1 MDEQRSGAA
10 QPRRVPPRAGEQPR
24 RTPAAARRG
33 EASPRTQHVAS
44 SPGAS
49 RTPAAP
55 RSATDGRAQ
64 RAPGATARA
73 PRSAAPQARRPQERA
88 GTPARVR
95 VPTSARAGQRPS
107 AHRAAA
113 GRRPMP
119 PTPRGPLFPRARV
132 GDPRRRQRWFMACVL
147 AVLVGFTGR
156 LVSIQIIQGPELAAA
171 ALEQR
176 LVSGTIPAGRGDI
189 FDAEG
194 NVLATSGERYHIKA
208 DLTLV
213 PTWKHVVDRE
223 IVGTGIEAAAEV
235 LAPLLGVQPA
245 ELAATLVGTARGK
258 YIAKNVLPDTWQAIK
273 AFNITGIA
281 AERTSV
287 REYPNGTTAGN
298 IIGFVNSEGV
308 GSAGVE
314 QTFDEALRGT
324 PGSYEVETGLRGHQI
339 PTGEQE
345 RTEAQPG
352 QDVRLTLSGD
362 LQWKAQDAIQD
373 AKRKTGATY
382 GFAIVQ
388 DVKTGAVLALGET
401 DTVNP
406 GDLSSSDPST
416 WGSRAVSNVFEPGST
431 AKVITMAAALET
443 GVVTPTSKFEVP
455 DAYVTSNNQTIRDSH
470 EHPVQKMTV
479 AGIFAESSNTGTV
492 QIGEKLPKQVRY
504 DFLSKFG
511 FGQRTG
517 VGLPGESPGILHP
530 VDKWDGRTQWNV
542 LFGQGVSVNA
552 IQANEVFATIANG
565 GLRAQPHIV
574 KEYVGPDGAVTPYE
588 VGDPVRVVSE
598 KTADTVLAMMESVV
612 SEGTG
617 SLAAIPGYRVAG
629 KTGTAQAANP
639 DTGKLDHFVA
649 SFNGVAPADDPR
661 VAVSVVLYY
670 PELQYGGVVAAPVF
684 SDVTAFAL
692 QHLGVEP
699 NDSKPKTFPLEW

>member
-1 MDEQRSGAA
+1 
-10 QPRRVPPRAGEQPR
+10 
-24 RTPAAARRG
+24 
-33 EASPRTQHVAS
+33 
-44 SPGAS
+44 
-49 RTPAAP
+49 
-55 RSATDGRAQ
+55 
-64 RAPGATARA
+64 
-73 PRSAAPQARRPQERA
+73 
-88 GTPARVR
+88 
-95 VPTSARAGQRPS
+95 
-107 AHRAAA
+107 
-113 GRRPMP
+113 
-119 PTPRGPLFPRARV
+119 
-132 GDPRRRQRWFMACVL
+132 MAFVL
-147 AVLVGFTGR
+147 VVLVGFTGR
-156 LVSIQIIQGPELAAA
+156 LVSIQIVQGPKLAAA

-176 LVSGTIPAGRGDI
+176 LLSGTIPAGRGDI
-189 FDAEG
+189 LDADG

-213 PTWKHVVDRE
+213 PSWKRVVDRQ

-235 LAPLLGVQPA
+235 LAPLLGVEPA
-245 ELAATLVGTARGK
+245 ELAADLVGTSRGK
-258 YIAKNVLPDTWQAIK
+258 YIAKNVLPDTWQAVK

-314 QTFDEALRGT
+314 QTFDGMLRGT

-339 PTGEQE
+339 PTGEQD
-345 RTEAQPG
+345 RTEALAG
-352 QDVRLTLSGD
+352 QDVKLTLSGD
-362 LQWKAQDAIQD
+362 LQWKAQDAIED
-373 AKRKTGATY
+373 AKRKTGASY
-382 GFAIVQ
+382 GFAIVT
-388 DVKTGAVLALGET
+388 DVQTGAVLALGET

-406 GDLSSSDPST
+406 GDLSASDPST

-431 AKVITMAAALET
+431 AKVVTMAAALET
-443 GVVTPTSKFEVP
+443 GVVTPTTKFEVP
-455 DAYVTSNNQTIRDSH
+455 DTYVTSNNQTIRDSH
-470 EHPVQKMTV
+470 THPVERKTV

-492 QIGEKLPKQVRY
+492 QIGELLPKQVRY
-504 DFLSKFG
+504 DYLAKFG

-530 VDKWDGRTQWNV
+530 VEKWDGRTQWNV

-552 IQANEVFATIANG
+552 VQANEVFAIVANG

-574 KEYVGPDGAVTPYE
+574 KEYVAEDGTVTPYAVAE
-588 VGDPVRVVSE
+588 PVRVVSE
-598 KTADTVLAMMESVV
+598 KTADTVLAMMEAVIT
-612 SEGTG
+612 EGTG
-617 SLAAIPGYRVAG
+617 SLAEIPGYRVAG

-639 DTGKLDHFVA
+639 HTGKLDHFVA

-670 PELQYGGVVAAPVF
+670 PKLQYGGVVAAPVF
-684 SDVTAFAL
+684 ADVTAFAL

-699 NDSKPKTFPLEW
+699 NGTKPKSYPLDW